1 MPAPEHTTH
10 AGRPLPYGASATKRG
25 TNFAIYA
32 RETEYVALVLRTDS
46 AEVVHELDTRL
57 NRTGHV
63 WHVELVPAAI
73 GAAYLWRVGR
83 EKDPRWITN
92 DCLDPWATLLD
103 TAVGA
108 AAFNDR
114 DPGTPDYS
122 PWAIVPEEKDFD
134 WQDVPRPRIPWKE
147 MIVYELHVRGFS
159 KRVNEIAG
167 RDGKLKGTAG
177 SFLGVVERIPYLRSL
192 GVNVVELLPIMEYN
206 EREWSHIN
214 PETNKHLSQYWGYST
229 VGFFTPMNRFGRD
242 GSNPAQVLVD
252 FKYMVR
258 ELHRAGIEVLLDVV
272 YNHTA
277 EMGLDYTGR
286 GFYGMKTLAPFSYYL
301 LRDSGKTFVNHS
313 GCGNTVNSNNPAVQE
328 LICSSLR
335 YWAHEMGADGFR
347 FDLAS
352 ILCRGVDGE
361 PLPHPPV
368 IERMTKDPVM
378 RDVKLI
384 AEPWDCGGLYQVG
397 SFPHF
402 GVWAEWN
409 GKFRDCVRRFIK
421 GDGGMIGEF
430 ATRLCGSQD
439 LYGSGRAP
447 FHSINFVTAH
457 DGFSMYDLVSYDRKH
472 NHQNGEDNNDGEAH
486 NISWNCGVEGETR
499 DEDIVALRT
508 RQMKNMLVAL
518 LVAAGTPMVC
528 MGDEYGHTQKGNNN
542 GWCQDSELTWF
553 DWGAA
558 KKDGFGL
565 LRFTQKLM
573 RFRRSVKSLQ
583 HDKFLSDGDV
593 VWHGRRAGKPEWGS
607 QYNFLAVTFK
617 GECEIYVGFNAGGER
632 RDAQLPHV
640 EGGWWRVVDTNLESP
655 RDFAEEGKESKLEG
669 GSSYTLMPFSCIL
682 LRQRGREGGGTK
694 LEEIVDAFKAVDLSH
709 VEEA

>member
-1 MPAPEHTTH
+1 MRAPQHKTH

-32 RETEYVALVLRTDS
+32 RETEFVALILKTAS
-46 AEVVHELDTRL
+46 AEEVYELDPHL
-57 NRTGHV
+57 HRTGQV
-63 WHVELVPAAI
+63 WHVELVPPAA
-73 GAAYLWRVGR
+73 GSAYLWRMGR
-83 EKDPRWITN
+83 EKDPRWLTN
-92 DCLDPWATLLD
+92 DCLDPWATVLD
-103 TAVGA
+103 SAVGP

-114 DPGTPDYS
+114 DAKTPDYN
-122 PWAIVPEEKDFD
+122 PWALVPAEKEFD
-134 WQDVPRPRIPWKE
+134 WQDVPKPRVGWKE
-147 MIVYELHVRGFS
+147 MVIYELHVRGFS
-159 KRVNEIAG
+159 RRVNEIG
-167 RDGKLKGTAG
+167 TGKLKGTAG
-177 SFLGVVERIPYLRSL
+177 SFLGVVERIPYLKSL
-192 GVNVVELLPIMEYN
+192 GVNVIELLPIMEYN

-214 PETNKHLSQYWGYST
+214 PESNKHLSQYWGYST

-242 GSNPAQVLVD
+242 ESTPSQVLID

-258 ELHRAGIEVLLDVV
+258 ELHRAGIEIILDVV

-277 EMGLDYTGR
+277 EMGLDFVGR
-286 GFYGMKTLAPFSYYL
+286 GFYGMKTLAPFSYYV
-301 LRDSGKTFVNHS
+301 LRDGGKKFVNHS

-335 YWAHEMGADGFR
+335 YWAHEMGVDGFR

-361 PLPHPPV
+361 PVSHPPV
-368 IERMTKDPVM
+368 IERMTKDPTM

-409 GKFRDCVRRFIK
+409 GKFRDCVRRFVK
-421 GDGGMIGEF
+421 GDSGMIGDF

-439 LYGSGRAP
+439 LYGNGRKP

-457 DGFSMYDLVSYDRKH
+457 DGFSMYDLVAYDRKH
-472 NHQNGEDNNDGEAH
+472 NHQNGENNNDGEAH
-486 NISWNCGVEGETR
+486 NNSWNCGTEGDTK
-499 DEDIVALRT
+499 DVGILALRR

-518 LVAAGTPMVC
+518 LVAAGTPMLT
-528 MGDEYGHTQKGNNN
+528 MGDEYGHTKKGNNN

-558 KKDGFGL
+558 KADKHGL
-565 LRFTQKLM
+565 LRFTQKLV
-573 RFRRSVKSLQ
+573 RLRRSMQALQ
-583 HDKFLSDGDV
+583 HDKFLSEHDIA
-593 VWHGRRAGKPEWGS
+593 WHGGRAGQPDWDS
-607 QYNFLAVTFK
+607 QYNFLAMSFK
-617 GECEIYVGFNAGGER
+617 GPCEIYVAFNAGGER
-632 RDAQLPHV
+632 RGVQLPHV
-640 EGGWWRVVDTNLESP
+640 DGGWARVVDSNLESP
-655 RDFAEEGKESKLEG
+655 RDFSDEGKETELDG

-682 LRQRGREGGGTK
+682 LRQRGRDGEGQM
-694 LEEIVDAFKAVDLSH
+694 LDEVVQAFDAIDLRD